1 MKFIRI
7 LLFPLVP
14 IYFLVTRIRNIL
26 FDKGLLKSKAYNIP
40 VICVGNLSTGGTG
53 KTPMIEYLIR
63 LLSEHHELAVLSRG
77 YKRDTKGFIL
87 ANSHSSVLDI
97 GDEPFQ
103 FHRKFNTVSVA
114 VAEKRV
120 EGIDRLLA
128 LENPPNCIL
137 LDDAYQHRYVKA
149 GFNILLTS
157 YQQPFF
163 KDLVLP
169 TGNLREPKSGY
180 KRADIIIITKCPLA
194 LSQEEKDSITEQ
206 IKVLPHQSVFFSS
219 ISYSKNVFNQNG
231 LMTLNELEN
240 FTLVTGIA
248 DPGPLIEFL
257 KGKGLVFKHLSFP
270 DHHNFTS
277 EEVSNLSKE
286 SLIITTEKDFVR
298 LSESEELNTNLWYLP
313 IEFVL
318 DDPQRFKSLIL
329 NYTGN

>member
-7 LLFPLVP
+7 LLFPLIP

-87 ANSHSSVLDI
+87 ADSHSSVWDI

>member
-14 IYFLVTRIRNIL
+14 IYFLVTWTRNIL

-40 VICVGNLSTGGTG
+40 IICVGNLSTGGTG
-53 KTPMIEYLIR
+53 KTPMIEYLVR
-63 LLSEHHELAVLSRG
+63 LLYENHELAILSRG

-87 ANSHSSVLDI
+87 ADSKSSVLDI

-103 FHRKFNTVSVA
+103 FYRKFDSLSIA

-128 LENPPNCIL
+128 LDTPPNCIL

-163 KDLVLP
+163 EDIVLP
-169 TGNLREPKSGY
+169 TGNLREPKSGS
-180 KRADIIIITKCPLA
+180 KRADIIIITKCPGGLG
-194 LSQEEKDSITEQ
+194 QKEKKIITQ
-206 IKVLPHQSVFFSS
+206 KLKLLPNQSVFFSS
-219 ISYSKNVFNQNG
+219 ITYSQTVFNH
-231 LMTLNELEN
+231 NEQMALSELKS

-248 DPGPLIEFL
+248 YPDPLIQFL
-257 KGKGLVFKHLSFP
+257 KEEGLVFKHLSFP
-270 DHHNFTS
+270 DHHTFS
-277 EEVSNLSKE
+277 PEEVIDLSKE

-298 LSESEELNTNLWYLP
+298 LSEAKELNSNLWYLP

-318 DDPQRFKSLIL
+318 DDPNRFKNLVL
-329 NYTGN
+329 NFTKN